1 MQKPARSSTTQRLP
15 KEVLNP
21 LNAMRKYRLD
31 MPAPSAQLKAFVDH
45 YWMLRWDRRGKHD
58 YTCEVIPSPYINLT
72 FSQVER
78 GTTSECGAMVTGI
91 TTGKYCY
98 QISGAGFIFG
108 VKFLP
113 GAFYSFWP
121 HSLSQLTDKA
131 VPAQSLLSRI
141 DESVQRTILTMPRV
155 KDQIA
160 CVEELLLGFKPQV
173 HRNTA
178 LVNDIIRTV
187 EGQQRPTVAWVAQRF
202 AMSERYL
209 QQVFRDHVGVG
220 LKWIILRVRL
230 QRATGFVVQRRS
242 PDWADIALQLG
253 YSDQSHFTNDFTRVI
268 GMSPGRYLELVHRA
282 DEA

>member
-1 MQKPARSSTTQRLP
+1 
-15 KEVLNP
+15 
-21 LNAMRKYRLD
+21 MRKYRLD
-31 MPAPSAQLKAFVDH
+31 MPAPSARLKAFVDH

-58 YTCEVIPSPYINLT
+58 YTCEVIPAPYINLT

-78 GTTSECGAMVTGI
+78 GTTSERGVMVTGI

-131 VPAQSLLSRI
+131 VPAQNLFGRI
-141 DESVQRTILTMPRV
+141 DESVQRAIITMSRV
-155 KDQIA
+155 EDQVA
-160 CVEELLLGFKPQV
+160 CVEQLLLGFEPQV

-178 LVNDIIRTV
+178 LVNDIIHTV
-187 EGQQRPTVAWVAQRF
+187 EGEQRPTVAWVADTF
-202 AMSERYL
+202 AMSERRL
-209 QQVFRDHVGVG
+209 QQVFRHHVGVG

-230 QRATGFVVQRRS
+230 QRAVGIVAHRRL
-242 PDWADIALQLG
+242 PNWADIALELG

-268 GMSPGRYLELVHRA
+268 GMSPGRYLELVHRT